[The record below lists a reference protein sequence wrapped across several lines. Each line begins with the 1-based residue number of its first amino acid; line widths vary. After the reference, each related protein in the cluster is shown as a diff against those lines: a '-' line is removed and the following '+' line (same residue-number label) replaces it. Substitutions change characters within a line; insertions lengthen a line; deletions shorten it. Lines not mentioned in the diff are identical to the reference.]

1 MEQDYRVEKILYTQ
15 EFIENKIKEVAQ
27 WINETYKDSKDLALV
42 GLLKGSILFLA
53 QLIKSVKVD
62 HTIDFIVA
70 SSYYGASK
78 STGTIKIVTDL
89 AHDIKGKDVLIIEDI
104 VDSGITIVKV
114 IEYLKTKQPTS
125 IRVASLLNKSA
136 KRKVE
141 FTPDKIGIEV
151 PDLFLIGY
159 GLDYQEK
166 FRNLPYI
173 GILKKEFIK
182 D

>member
-1 MEQDYRVEKILYTQ
+1 MEQDFRVEKILYNQ
-15 EFIENKIKEVAQ
+15 DFIEGKIKEIAE
-27 WINETYKDSKDLALV
+27 WINTTYKDSKELVLV
-42 GLLKGSILFLA
+42 GLLKGSILFLG

-70 SSYYGASK
+70 TSYYGGSK

-89 AHDIKGKDVLIIEDI
+89 GHDIKGKDVLIIEDI
-104 VDSGITIVKV
+104 VDSGITIEKV
-114 IEYLKTKQPTS
+114 MEHLKTKQPKS
-125 IRVASLLNKSA
+125 IKVATLLNKSA
-136 KRKVE
+136 KRKVD

-173 GILKKEFIK
+173 GVLKKEFIE